1 MLVELS
7 PERHGVAFDIA
18 YARADNVTG
27 KPIYARPAAW
37 LVPEAEAA
45 LLGAAA
51 LARAQGLGLL
61 LFDAFRPLEAQWAL
75 WRAIPDPAYISDPR
89 RGGIHTRGV
98 AVDLTL
104 TGPGGKPLDMGTGFD
119 DLTPASHHGSA
130 AGFPASAAQPRA
142 AARPDERGRL
152 GLLHARMVALP
163 ALPPAPLPGPDRPR
177 GGHGHDARASCPVKR
192 PWGRVDADPRTPA
205 GRSSSR

>member
-7 PERHGVAFDIA
+7 PRRHGVAFDIA

-27 KPIYARPAAW
+27 RPIYARPAAW

-45 LLGAAA
+45 LVRAVE
-51 LARAQGLGLL
+51 LAGAQGLGLL

-75 WRAIPDPAYISDPR
+75 WRAIPDPEYISDPR

-104 TGPGGKPLDMGTGFD
+104 TGPDGKPLDMGTGFD
-119 DLTPASHHGSA
+119 DLTPASHHGSVAVSPEAQRNRALLLGLMSA
-130 AGFPASAAQPRA
+130 AGWDFYRREWWHYQLFRPR
-142 AARPDERGRL
+142 RY
-152 GLLHARMVALP
+152 P
-163 ALPPAPLPGPDRPR
+163 ALTDREAGTAMMPR
-177 GGHGHDARASCPVKR
+177 SHVP
-192 PWGRVDADPRTPA
+192 
-205 GRSSSR
+205 

>member
-7 PERHGVAFDIA
+7 PERHGIFFDIA
-18 YARADNVTG
+18 YARADNVAGT
-27 KPIYARPAAW
+27 PIYARPAAW

-45 LLGAAA
+45 LVRAAA

-104 TGPGGKPLDMGTGFD
+104 TGPDGKPLDMGTGFD
-119 DLTPASHHGSA
+119 DLTPASHHGSVAVSPEAQRNRALLLGLMSA
-130 AGFPASAAQPRA
+130 AGWDFYRREWWHYQLFRPR
-142 AARPDERGRL
+142 RY
-152 GLLHARMVALP
+152 P
-163 ALPPAPLPGPDRPR
+163 ALTDREAGTAMMPR
-177 GGHGHDARASCPVKR
+177 PHVP
-192 PWGRVDADPRTPA
+192 
-205 GRSSSR
+205 

>member
-7 PERHGVAFDIA
+7 PTRHGVAFDIA

-27 KPIYARPAAW
+27 KPIYARAEAW
-37 LVPEAEAA
+37 LAPEAEAA
-45 LLGAAA
+45 LLRAAA

-75 WRAIPDPAYISDPR
+75 WRAIPDPAYVADPR

-104 TGPGGKPLDMGTGFD
+104 TGPDGAPLDMGTGFD

-130 AGFPASAAQPRA
+130 AVSAEAQRNRALLLGLMSAAGWDFYMNEWWHYQLFRPR
-142 AARPDERGRL
+142 RY
-152 GLLHARMVALP
+152 P
-163 ALPPAPLPGPDRPR
+163 ALTDRE
-177 GGHGHDARASCPVKR
+177 
-192 PWGRVDADPRTPA
+192 A
-205 GRSSSR
+205 GTGMMAAVGEFP

>member
-27 KPIYARPAAW
+27 KPVYARPAAW

-45 LLGAAA
+45 LVRAAG

-104 TGPGGKPLDMGTGFD
+104 TGEDGLPLDMGTGFD
-119 DLTPASHHGSA
+119 DLTPASHHGSTAVSPEAQRNRTLLLGLMSA
-130 AGFPASAAQPRA
+130 AGWDFYMHEWWHYQLFRPR
-142 AARPDERGRL
+142 RY
-152 GLLHARMVALP
+152 P
-163 ALPPAPLPGPDRPR
+163 ALTDREAGTAMMPGPHVP
-177 GGHGHDARASCPVKR
+177 
-192 PWGRVDADPRTPA
+192 
-205 GRSSSR
+205 